1 LSDIQVVCM
10 GVITVD
16 TIALVDQY
24 PQEDERVVAQQ
35 ISRAGGGPAAV
46 AAVALSRL
54 GIRSAI
60 VGTIGDDADG
70 KEVLRIFE
78 KEGVDTSGVSIGNTA
93 TAGSGNTATAGSVI
107 VASKKNSARAISTR
121 QPVTQSPLNESA
133 KKMISAAEWLHVDHV
148 GVTRFNA
155 AGITRGTGPQISFDA
170 GYGVENFDP
179 SLVDLFVPTDRQMSL
194 RYPGVSLSVALEND
208 STKSGNTVVAT
219 QGSAGSSGYSPETG
233 LVSASGFKVEVT
245 STLGAGDVFHGALI
259 AQIIQGFELSQALR
273 RANAVAALSCRG
285 LDGQSMIPTT
295 AELNAF
301 LEANK

>member
-1 LSDIQVVCM
+1 M

-78 KEGVDTSGVSIGNTA
+78 KEKVDTSGISI
-93 TAGSGNTATAGSVI
+93 GNTATAGSVI
-107 VASKKNSARAISTR
+107 VASKKNNARAMSTR

-133 KKMISAAEWLHVDHV
+133 KKMILASEWLHVDHV
-148 GVTRFNA
+148 GVIRLNE
-155 AGITRGTGPQISFDA
+155 AGITRGKGPQISFDA
-170 GYGVENFDP
+170 GYGVEKFDP
-179 SLVDLFVPTDRQMSL
+179 SLVDLFVPTDRQMAL
-194 RYPGVSLSVALEND
+194 RYPGVALSVALEND
-208 STKSGNTVVAT
+208 STKAGNTVVAT

-233 LVSASGFKVEVT
+233 LVSASGFKVEVI

-259 AQIIQGFELSQALR
+259 AQVIQGFELSVALH
-273 RANAVAALSCRG
+273 RANAIAALSCRG

-295 AELNAF
+295 AELNSF

>member
-1 LSDIQVVCM
+1 M

-93 TAGSGNTATAGSVI
+93 TAGSVI

-121 QPVTQSPLNESA
+121 QPVSQSPLNESA
-133 KKMISAAEWLHVDHV
+133 KKLISAAEWLHVDHV
-148 GVTRFNA
+148 GVTRLNE
-155 AGITRGTGPQISFDA
+155 AGITRGKGPQISFDA
-170 GYGVENFDP
+170 GYGVEDFDP
-179 SLVDLFVPTDRQMSL
+179 SLVDLFVPTDRQMAL
-194 RYPGVSLSVALEND
+194 RYPGVTLSVALEND

>member
-1 LSDIQVVCM
+1 M

-93 TAGSGNTATAGSVI
+93 TAGSVI

-121 QPVTQSPLNESA
+121 QPVTQAPLNESA
-133 KKMISAAEWLHVDHV
+133 KKLISAAEWLHVDHV
-148 GVTRFNA
+148 GVTRLNE
-155 AGITRGTGPQISFDA
+155 AGITRGKGPQISFDA
-170 GYGVENFDP
+170 GYGVEDFDP

-259 AQIIQGFELSQALR
+259 AQIIQGFELSVALH

>member
-1 LSDIQVVCM
+1 M

-93 TAGSGNTATAGSVI
+93 TAGSVI

-121 QPVTQSPLNESA
+121 QPVSQSPLNESA
-133 KKMISAAEWLHVDHV
+133 KKLISAAEWLHVDHV
-148 GVTRFNA
+148 GVTRLNE
-155 AGITRGTGPQISFDA
+155 AGITRGKGPQISFDA
-170 GYGVENFDP
+170 GYGVEDFDP
-179 SLVDLFVPTDRQMSL
+179 SLVDLFVPTDRQMAL
-194 RYPGVSLSVALEND
+194 RYPGVELSVALEND

-219 QGSAGSSGYSPETG
+219 QGSAGSSGHSPETG

-259 AQIIQGFELSQALR
+259 AQIIQGFELSVALH

>member
-1 LSDIQVVCM
+1 M

-93 TAGSGNTATAGSVI
+93 TAGSVI

-121 QPVTQSPLNESA
+121 QPVSQSPLNESA
-133 KKMISAAEWLHVDHV
+133 KKLISAAEWLHVDHV
-148 GVTRFNA
+148 GVTRLNE
-155 AGITRGTGPQISFDA
+155 AGITRGKGPQISFDA
-170 GYGVENFDP
+170 GYGVEDFDP

-233 LVSASGFKVEVT
+233 LVSASGFKVDIT

>member
-1 LSDIQVVCM
+1 MSDIQVVCL

-78 KEGVDTSGVSIGNTA
+78 KEGVNTSGVSIG
-93 TAGSGNTATAGSVI
+93 STATAGSVI

-121 QPVTQSPLNESA
+121 QPVTQSPLNENA
-133 KKMISAAEWLHVDHV
+133 KKMLSAATWLHVDHV
-148 GVTRFNA
+148 GVTRLNE
-155 AGITRGTGPQISFDA
+155 AGITRGKGPQISFDA

-179 SLVDLFVPTDRQMSL
+179 SLVDLFVPTDRQMAL

-208 STKSGNTVVAT
+208 STKAGNTVVAT

-245 STLGAGDVFHGALI
+245 STLGAGDVFHGAFI

-295 AELNAF
+295 AELNSF

>member
-1 LSDIQVVCM
+1 M

-93 TAGSGNTATAGSVI
+93 TAGSVI

-133 KKMISAAEWLHVDHV
+133 KKLISAAEWLHVDHV
-148 GVTRFNA
+148 GVTRLNE
-155 AGITRGTGPQISFDA
+155 AGITRGKGPQISFDA
-170 GYGVENFDP
+170 GYGVEDFDP

-259 AQIIQGFELSQALR
+259 AQIIQGFELSVALH